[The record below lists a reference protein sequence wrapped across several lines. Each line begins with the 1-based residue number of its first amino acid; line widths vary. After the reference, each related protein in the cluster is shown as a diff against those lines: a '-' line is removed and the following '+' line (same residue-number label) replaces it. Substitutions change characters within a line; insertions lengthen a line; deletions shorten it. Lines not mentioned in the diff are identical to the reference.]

1 MNSDQFRRHGHDM
14 IEQIARYME
23 EVESYPVQA
32 QTPPGA
38 IRQQLDNQAP
48 EIGESFESI
57 VKDFEQIILPGIT
70 HWQSPNFFGY
80 FPANHSGPSI
90 LGELLSA
97 GLGVQGMIWLT
108 SPAATELE
116 THVLD
121 WLVDALGL
129 PNTFKSSSTGGGVI
143 QDSASSAVLCAIL
156 SAREQAT
163 NWQSNRKGL
172 TRQLIAYTSEQAHSS
187 VEKAICIAGIGS
199 ENLRMIAVDEN
210 YALCPDTLRKVI
222 EDDLQQGLLPFFVCA
237 TVGTTSSTAIDPLVE
252 ISSVCK
258 QYKLWLHVDAALA
271 GSAAICPELRW
282 LHQGMATASSYC
294 FNPHKWMLTNFDCDC
309 FYVADRSA
317 LIKTL
322 GVNPEYLKNPA
333 SDAGEVFDY
342 RDWQVSLG
350 RRFRSLK
357 LWFVIR
363 YYGLEGLRKHIRR
376 HLHLA
381 RQFSEW
387 VDNHADFQRM
397 APVPLNLVCF
407 RHRLNEQFNQQLLET
422 LNASG
427 KCFLTHTR
435 LNGIYTLRVCIGGTY
450 TREQHVK
457 QLWQLIQQTAE
468 RLLADQDY
476 VE

>member
-1 MNSDQFRRHGHDM
+1 MNSDQFRRYGHTM
-14 IEQIARYME
+14 IDQIARYME

-32 QTPPGA
+32 KSTPGE
-38 IRQQLDNQAP
+38 IRQQLNDHAP
-48 EIGESFESI
+48 EIGEGFESI
-57 VKDFEQIILPGIT
+57 IKDFEHIIMPGIT

-129 PNTFKSSSTGGGVI
+129 PDTFKSSSTGGGVI

-163 NWQSNRKGL
+163 DWQSNQKGL
-172 TRQLIAYTSEQAHSS
+172 CQPLIAYTSEQAHSS
-187 VEKAICIAGIGS
+187 VEKAIRIAGIGS
-199 ENLRMIAVDEN
+199 DNLRLVAVDDH
-210 YALCPDTLRKVI
+210 YAMCPDTLRKMI
-222 EDDLQQGLLPFFVCA
+222 EDDINHGLQPFFVCA
-237 TVGTTSSTAIDPLVE
+237 TVGTTSTTAIDPLTE
-252 ISSVCK
+252 IGRVCQ

-282 LHQGMATASSYC
+282 LHQGMEFASSYC

-309 FYVADRSA
+309 FYVADRA
-317 LIKTL
+317 VLIKTL
-322 GVNPEYLKNPA
+322 GIHPEYLKNSA
-333 SDAGEVFDY
+333 SATGEVFDY

-363 YYGLEGLRKHIRR
+363 YYGLQGLRKHIRR
-376 HLHLA
+376 HLDLA
-381 RQFSEW
+381 QQLSTW
-387 VDNHADFQRM
+387 IDHHADFERM
-397 APVPLNLVCF
+397 AEVPLNLVCF
-407 RHRLNEQFNQQLLET
+407 RHRLNNEFNQQLLET

-427 KCFLTHTR
+427 QCFLTHTR

-450 TREQHVK
+450 TQKQHV
-457 QLWQLIQQTAE
+457 QRLWALIQQTAE
-468 RLLADQDY
+468 SMQQAWK
-476 VE
+476 

>member
-1 MNSDQFRRHGHDM
+1 MNPDQFRRYGHDM
-14 IEQIARYME
+14 IDQIARYME

-32 QTPPGA
+32 QSAPGE
-38 IRQQLDNQAP
+38 IRQQLNEQAS
-48 EIGESFESI
+48 EIGE
-57 VKDFEQIILPGIT
+57 DFEKIIEDFEHIIMPGIT

-97 GLGVQGMIWLT
+97 GLGIQGMIWLT

-129 PNTFKSSSTGGGVI
+129 PDAFKSSSTGGGVI
-143 QDSASSAVLCAIL
+143 QDSASSAVLCAVV

-172 TRQLIAYTSEQAHSS
+172 CQPLIAYTSEQAHSS
-187 VEKAICIAGIGS
+187 VEKAIRIAGIGAD
-199 ENLRMIAVDEN
+199 NLRLVAVDDH
-210 YALCPDTLRKVI
+210 YAMYPDTLRKMI
-222 EDDLQQGLLPFFVCA
+222 EDDIKHGLQPFFVCA
-237 TVGTTSSTAIDPLVE
+237 TVGTTSTTAIDPLTE
-252 ISSVCK
+252 IGRVCQ

-282 LHQGMATASSYC
+282 LHQGMESANSYC

-309 FYVADRSA
+309 FFVADRA
-317 LIKTL
+317 VLIKTL
-322 GVNPEYLKNPA
+322 GIHPEYLKNSA
-333 SDAGEVFDY
+333 SATGEVFDY

-363 YYGLEGLRKHIRR
+363 YYGLQGLRKHIRR
-376 HLHLA
+376 HLELA
-381 RQFSEW
+381 QQFSAW
-387 VDNHADFQRM
+387 IDHHADFERM
-397 APVPLNLVCF
+397 TEVPLNLVCF
-407 RHRLNEQFNQQLLET
+407 RHRLNNEFNQQLLET

-427 KCFLTHTR
+427 QCFLTHTR
-435 LNGIYTLRVCIGGTY
+435 LDGIYTLRVCIGGTY
-450 TREQHVK
+450 TREQHVQ
-457 QLWQLIQQTAE
+457 QLWMFIQQTAE
-468 RLLADQDY
+468 SMQREWKQ
-476 VE
+476 